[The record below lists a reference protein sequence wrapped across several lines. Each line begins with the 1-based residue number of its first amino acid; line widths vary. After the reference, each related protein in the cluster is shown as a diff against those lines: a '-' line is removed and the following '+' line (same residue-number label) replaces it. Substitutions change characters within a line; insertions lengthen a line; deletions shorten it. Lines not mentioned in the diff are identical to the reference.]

1 MNDPSYPTK
10 PPTDKADAATPPGLG
25 EIGGYRV
32 VKQLGQGG
40 MGVVFQAEDPQL
52 RRTVALK
59 VMRGDIAE
67 SEQSRARFLREAR
80 AAAALKHDHIVT
92 IYQVSEDKGV
102 PFLAMEFLQ
111 GKSLEEW
118 LRPDRR
124 ATVAETLTIGKQ
136 IAKGLAA
143 AHAIGLIHRDIKPAN
158 IWLEAPRGR
167 VKILDFGL
175 ARHMDGELT
184 ALTQDGAVLG
194 TPAFMAPE
202 QGRGE
207 SVDPRCDLFSL
218 GCVLYRMVTGR
229 LPFQGNTMFAVLS
242 AIASETPTLVRTL
255 NPNVPPQLADLI
267 TRLLSKKP
275 EQRPASAQAVWDEL
289 SAVEKETKQT
299 SATPTIAAEAPLGE
313 RTTLPRWLWPALGG
327 GILLAALAVFIVA
340 WKPPPEKEAEQEAG
354 NAPPTA
360 AVTSG
365 KSKETAD
372 KETAGSVDLLKLID
386 LDEDSYRGQWSLRN
400 GRLVGQPAKKEVI
413 YSVIVPWD
421 PPSAYRFKFTATRL
435 SKDGNAGIGLASG
448 TARFIVV
455 IDGTYKKYSV
465 SGLALLDGKPLVER
479 ADARK
484 GRMLPIGRPVAITCV
499 VKPNEVRVEAE
510 DKVVVNF
517 NGNVHRATRATGQ
530 SPAPLLLG
538 GAEGSFAF
546 SDVVLEPL
554 DAGVGQPLERKK

>member
-10 PPTDKADAATPPGLG
+10 PPTDKAGAAPPPGLG
-25 EIGGYRV
+25 EIGGYRI

-67 SEQSRARFLREAR
+67 SEQSRARFLREAQ
-80 AAAALKHDHIVT
+80 AAAKLKHDNIVT
-92 IYQVSEDKGV
+92 IYQVGEDMGV

-124 ATVAETLTIGKQ
+124 ATVVETLTIGKQ

-143 AHAIGLIHRDIKPAN
+143 AHAVGLIHRDIKPAN
-158 IWLEAPRGR
+158 IWLEAPKGR

-175 ARHMDGELT
+175 ARHMAGELT

-229 LPFQGNTMFAVLS
+229 LPFQGNTTFAVLS
-242 AIASETPTLVRTL
+242 AIASETPPSVRAI
-255 NPNVPPQLADLI
+255 NPNVPPPLADLI
-267 TRLLSKKP
+267 ARLLAKKP

-299 SATPTIAAEAPLGE
+299 SATSTIAAEAPLRE

-340 WKPPPEKEAEQEAG
+340 WKPPAEKTVDSDD
-354 NAPPTA
+354 APPIA
-360 AVTSG
+360 GVPGAEPKLS
-365 KSKETAD
+365 AD
-372 KETAGSVDLLKLID
+372 SVDLLKLVD
-386 LDEDSYRGQWSLRN
+386 LERDIYRGLWSHRQ
-400 GRLVGQPAKKEVI
+400 GRLVGQPSKKKDDTFV
-413 YSVIVPWD
+413 VNLPWE
-421 PPSAYRFKFTATRL
+421 PPLEYRFKCTVTRL
-435 SKDGNAGIGLASG
+435 SKDGSAGIGLASG
-448 TARFIVV
+448 TARFIVLFDV
-455 IDGTYKKYSV
+455 PHKKYIY
-465 SGLALLDGKPLVER
+465 SGLGMIDGKPLVER
-479 ADARK
+479 VDARK
-484 GRMLPIGRPVAITCV
+484 GRLLPIGRPVAITCV
-499 VKPNEVRVEAE
+499 VKPNEARVEAE
-510 DKVVVNF
+510 NKVVVNF
-517 NGNVHRATRATGQ
+517 NGNVHRATRLTGQ